1 MAAWGL
7 IRFVCQSCGERFWC
21 RVSDQYLVNPR
32 LAICHDCAHPL
43 APELPTLASQ
53 PENVQTTGHR
63 P

>member
-21 RVSDQYLVNPR
+21 HPSEQRGRPECY
-32 LAICHDCAHPL
+32 DCAHPL
-43 APELPTLASQ
+43 EPLASQ
-53 PENVQTTGHR
+53 PKNVQTTGH